1 MPVFWQP
8 FRLESKMIKK
18 KKYDYYKLDVGFFPD
33 VIKLCFDDK
42 VFQQILKDHDVSL
55 KANALDCGIAET
67 HLIGDGKDA
76 IIILVFDMSLVT
88 DNLDELVDTITHE
101 VSHAVDHLAE
111 HIGEEDN
118 FVNETRAYLS
128 GHLAG
133 QIFKICMHEKEK
145 YVRKTS
151 RTATKQIGKTKRGD
165 EPQIHINYIG
175 RSGSHSFIEL
185 ESIIRGAEDDDRE
198 AEQETRTGF

>member
-1 MPVFWQP
+1 MV
-8 FRLESKMIKK
+8 KKK
-18 KKYDYYKLDVGFFPD
+18 KKYNYYKLNVGFFPD
-33 VIKLCFDDK
+33 IVKLCFDDK
-42 VFQQILKDHDVSL
+42 VFQQILKDHDVTL
-55 KANALDCGIAET
+55 KASALDCGIAET

-76 IIILVFDMSLVT
+76 IIVLVFDMSLVN
-88 DNLDELVDTITHE
+88 DNLGELVDTITHE

-145 YVRKTS
+145 YARKGNRKVS
-151 RTATKQIGKTKRGD
+151 KQKSQGTGRPELQVDQLGD
-165 EPQIHINYIG
+165 GSAGSNSIPQQPSAP
-175 RSGSHSFIEL
+175 SGIENVNW
-185 ESIIRGAEDDDRE
+185 SPFA
-198 AEQETRTGF
+198 

>member
-1 MPVFWQP
+1 MV
-8 FRLESKMIKK
+8 KK
-18 KKYDYYKLDVGFFPD
+18 KKNYNYYKLNVGFFPD
-33 VIKLCFDDK
+33 VVKLCFDDK
-42 VFQQILKDHDVSL
+42 VFQQILKDHDVTL
-55 KANALDCGIAET
+55 KASALDCGIAET

-76 IIILVFDMSLVT
+76 IIILVFDMSLVN
-88 DNLDELVDTITHE
+88 DNLGELVDTIAHE

-145 YVRKTS
+145 YARKAS
-151 RTATKQIGKTKRGD
+151 RKIPSKKGSGERGNNVQVD
-165 EPQIHINYIG
+165 QHSVGSTGSNSVPEQSVSISGTQDAN
-175 RSGSHSFIEL
+175 RSTVTQTNPGV
-185 ESIIRGAEDDDRE
+185 
-198 AEQETRTGF
+198 

>member
-1 MPVFWQP
+1 MKQ
-8 FRLESKMIKK
+8 
-18 KKYDYYKLDVGFFPD
+18 KKYNYYKLNVGFFPD

-42 VFQQILKDHDVSL
+42 VFQQILKDHDVTL
-55 KANALDCGIAET
+55 KASALDCGIAET
-67 HLIGDGKDA
+67 HLIGDGKNA
-76 IIILVFDMSLVT
+76 IIILVFDMSLVN
-88 DNLDELVDTITHE
+88 DNLGELVDTICHE

-145 YVRKTS
+145 YARKTS
-151 RTATKQIGKTKRGD
+151 RKISKQKSQGVRR
-165 EPQIHINYIG
+165 P
-175 RSGSHSFIEL
+175 EL
-185 ESIIRGAEDDDRE
+185 QVDQLSVGGAGQNSP
-198 AEQETRTGF
+198 AEQPSPLRGTENRNGDAITTPNPSV

>member
-1 MPVFWQP
+1 M
-8 FRLESKMIKK
+8 KK
-18 KKYDYYKLDVGFFPD
+18 KKSYNYYKLDVGFFPD
-33 VIKLCFDDK
+33 IVKLCFDDK
-42 VFQQILKDHDVSL
+42 VFQQILKDHDVTL

-76 IIILVFDMSLVT
+76 IIILVFDMSLVNN
-88 DNLDELVDTITHE
+88 NLGELVDTIAHE

-145 YVRKTS
+145 YARKTS
-151 RTATKQIGKTKRGD
+151 RKVPKQKDQGV
-165 EPQIHINYIG
+165 G
-175 RSGSHSFIEL
+175 RPVVQVDQLGNRSAGQNSVTQQS
-185 ESIIRGAEDDDRE
+185 SIIRGVENRDGSTVTTPDPSV
-198 AEQETRTGF
+198 

>member
-1 MPVFWQP
+1 M
-8 FRLESKMIKK
+8 KK
-18 KKYDYYKLDVGFFPD
+18 KNYNYYKLDVGFFPD

-42 VFQQILKDHDVSL
+42 VFQQILKDHDVTL
-55 KANALDCGIAET
+55 KANALDTGIAET
-67 HLIGDGKDA
+67 HLIGDNKDA
-76 IIILVFDMSLVT
+76 IIVLVFDMSLVN
-88 DNLDELVDTITHE
+88 DNLGELVDTICHE

-145 YVRKTS
+145 YVRKAGRKILSKKSKGVGRANVQVDQHSLGSTGSNSLSQQSGTS
-151 RTATKQIGKTKRGD
+151 SGAQDGNGQA
-165 EPQIHINYIG
+165 EP
-175 RSGSHSFIEL
+175 
-185 ESIIRGAEDDDRE
+185 
-198 AEQETRTGF
+198 ETRTSF

>member
-1 MPVFWQP
+1 MV
-8 FRLESKMIKK
+8 KK
-18 KKYDYYKLDVGFFPD
+18 KKNYNYYKLNVGFFPD
-33 VIKLCFDDK
+33 IVKLCFDDK
-42 VFQQILKDHDVSL
+42 VFQQILKDHDVTL

-76 IIILVFDMSLVT
+76 IIILVFDMSLVN
-88 DNLDELVDTITHE
+88 DNLSELVDTITHE

-118 FVNETRAYLS
+118 FVHETRAYLS

-145 YVRKTS
+145 YARKASRKISNKKSQGVGGTDLQVDLNSIWGAGSNSIFEQPGTS
-151 RTATKQIGKTKRGD
+151 SGVKNFNWSI
-165 EPQIHINYIG
+165 EPPT
-175 RSGSHSFIEL
+175 
-185 ESIIRGAEDDDRE
+185 D
-198 AEQETRTGF
+198 TRI

>member
-1 MPVFWQP
+1 MV
-8 FRLESKMIKK
+8 KK
-18 KKYDYYKLDVGFFPD
+18 KKSYNYYKLNVGFFPD

-42 VFQQILKDHDVSL
+42 VFQQILKDHDVTL
-55 KANALDCGIAET
+55 KASALDCGIAET
-67 HLIGDGKDA
+67 HLIGDSKDA
-76 IIILVFDMSLVT
+76 IIILVFDMSLVN
-88 DNLDELVDTITHE
+88 DNLGGLVDTIAHE

-145 YVRKTS
+145 YARKTNRKVS
-151 RTATKQIGKTKRGD
+151 DKKGQG
-165 EPQIHINYIG
+165 IG
-175 RSGSHSFIEL
+175 RPELQVDQFSNGSTGQNSL
-185 ESIIRGAEDDDRE
+185 TAQPSIFCGVEDGDGNIVTPPDPRL
-198 AEQETRTGF
+198 

>member
-1 MPVFWQP
+1 MV
-8 FRLESKMIKK
+8 KK
-18 KKYDYYKLDVGFFPD
+18 KKNYNYYKLNVGFFPD
-33 VIKLCFDDK
+33 IVKLCFDDK
-42 VFQQILKDHDVSL
+42 VFQQILKDHDVTL

-67 HLIGDGKDA
+67 HLMGDGKDA
-76 IIILVFDMSLVT
+76 IIILVFDMSLVN
-88 DNLDELVDTITHE
+88 DNLGELVDTITHE

-145 YVRKTS
+145 YARKASRKIPSKKGSGVGGTDVQVDKLSVGSAGSNSIPEQPSTS
-151 RTATKQIGKTKRGD
+151 
-165 EPQIHINYIG
+165 
-175 RSGSHSFIEL
+175 SGVKNFDWGVIPAPDPSV
-185 ESIIRGAEDDDRE
+185 
-198 AEQETRTGF
+198 

>member
-1 MPVFWQP
+1 M
-8 FRLESKMIKK
+8 KK
-18 KKYDYYKLDVGFFPD
+18 KKSYNYYKLNVGFFPD
-33 VIKLCFDDK
+33 VMKLCFDDK
-42 VFQQILKDHDVSL
+42 VFQQILKDHDVTL
-55 KANALDCGIAET
+55 KANALDSGIAET

-76 IIILVFDMSLVT
+76 IIILVFDMSLVN
-88 DNLDELVDTITHE
+88 DNLGELVDTICHE

-145 YVRKTS
+145 HVRKTS
-151 RTATKQIGKTKRGD
+151 RKVSKQKSERV
-165 EPQIHINYIG
+165 G
-175 RSGSHSFIEL
+175 RPELQVDQQRDGSAGSD
-185 ESIIRGAEDDDRE
+185 SP
-198 AEQETRTGF
+198 AEQSGTFRGTENRDGSTVPTPDPSV

>member
-1 MPVFWQP
+1 
-8 FRLESKMIKK
+8 MIKK
-18 KKYDYYKLDVGFFPD
+18 KKSYNYYKLNVGFFPD

-42 VFQQILKDHDVSL
+42 VFQQILKDHDVTL

-76 IIILVFDMSLVT
+76 IIILVFDMSLVN
-88 DNLDELVDTITHE
+88 DNLGELVDTICHE

-145 YVRKTS
+145 YARKAS
-151 RTATKQIGKTKRGD
+151 RKVSKQKSQRVGRPELQVDLQRDGSAGSLSLSERYMQLSGTKDTD
-165 EPQIHINYIG
+165 WDTEPPP
-175 RSGSHSFIEL
+175 
-185 ESIIRGAEDDDRE
+185 D
-198 AEQETRTGF
+198 TRI

>member
-1 MPVFWQP
+1 MV
-8 FRLESKMIKK
+8 KK
-18 KKYDYYKLDVGFFPD
+18 KKNYNYYKLDVGFFPD

-42 VFQQILKDHDVSL
+42 VFQQILKDHDVTL
-55 KANALDCGIAET
+55 KASALDCGIAET

-76 IIILVFDMSLVT
+76 IIILVFDMSLVN
-88 DNLDELVDTITHE
+88 DNLGELVDTITHE

-118 FVNETRAYLS
+118 FVHETRAYLS

-145 YVRKTS
+145 YARKTS
-151 RTATKQIGKTKRGD
+151 RKISNKKGEGKQRTILQVDQLSDGG
-165 EPQIHINYIG
+165 
-175 RSGSHSFIEL
+175 SGSNSIL
-185 ESIIRGAEDDDRE
+185 EQPGAPSGAEDPNRHPI
-198 AEQETRTGF
+198 G

>member
-1 MPVFWQP
+1 MAV
-8 FRLESKMIKK
+8 KK
-18 KKYDYYKLDVGFFPD
+18 KKIYNYYKLNVGFFPD
-33 VIKLCFDDK
+33 IVKLCFDDK
-42 VFQQILKDHDVSL
+42 VFQQILKDHDVTL

-76 IIILVFDMSLVT
+76 IIILVFDMSLVN
-88 DNLDELVDTITHE
+88 DNLNELVDTITHE

-145 YVRKTS
+145 HARKAS
-151 RTATKQIGKTKRGD
+151 RKVPSTKGKGV
-165 EPQIHINYIG
+165 G
-175 RSGSHSFIEL
+175 RPIVQVDKHSEWGTGSFSILEQPGAPSGAQDNNGQA
-185 ESIIRGAEDDDRE
+185 ES
-198 AEQETRTGF
+198 ETRTGF

>member
-1 MPVFWQP
+1 MV
-8 FRLESKMIKK
+8 KK
-18 KKYDYYKLDVGFFPD
+18 KKNYNYYKLNVGFFPD
-33 VIKLCFDDK
+33 VVKLCFDDK
-42 VFQQILKDHDVSL
+42 VFQQILKDHDVTL

-76 IIILVFDMSLVT
+76 IIILVFDMSLVN
-88 DNLDELVDTITHE
+88 DNLGELVDTICHE

-145 YVRKTS
+145 HARKTS
-151 RTATKQIGKTKRGD
+151 RKVSNKKSQREQRPELQVDQLSNGGAGSNSI
-165 EPQIHINYIG
+165 PQQPG
-175 RSGSHSFIEL
+175 TPS
-185 ESIIRGAEDDDRE
+185 GAEDNNRITIATADVRV
-198 AEQETRTGF
+198 

>member
-1 MPVFWQP
+1 MV
-8 FRLESKMIKK
+8 KKK
-18 KKYDYYKLDVGFFPD
+18 KKYNYYKLNVGFFPD
-33 VIKLCFDDK
+33 IVKLCFDDK
-42 VFQQILKDHDVSL
+42 VFQQILKDHDVTL
-55 KANALDCGIAET
+55 KANALDSGIAET

-76 IIILVFDMSLVT
+76 IIILVFDMSLVN
-88 DNLDELVDTITHE
+88 DNLGELVDTITHE

-145 YVRKTS
+145 HARKTS
-151 RTATKQIGKTKRGD
+151 RKVPKQKGQGV
-165 EPQIHINYIG
+165 G
-175 RSGSHSFIEL
+175 
-185 ESIIRGAEDDDRE
+185 
-198 AEQETRTGF
+198 RTGVQVDKLSDGGAGSNSISQQPSAPSGIENIEWGVIPSPDSSI